1 MVECL
6 LSMQEVL
13 GSIPRFSNTFLYCS
27 ECRLNSK
34 VYYQWPLSLSDATFF
49 GVSVNVGKKNFGKQ
63 LAHNSPIFPHQNFPV
78 YGIFIIISLM

>member
-13 GSIPRFSNTFLYCS
+13 GSIPRFCNTFLYCS

-63 LAHNSPIFPHQNFPV
+63 LTICQFFPTKIFLCTVFSS
-78 YGIFIIISLM
+78 SLA